1 MSERLKHVQLEFVTS
16 LLHPDAEQRLLGALV
31 GDETNNRE
39 RVARYRA
46 RLWRT
51 WHRVL
56 ACAYPVLR
64 SLMGDD
70 FFLTLSREYGI
81 ADPIRSGDL
90 NRFGSRMAELLEAW
104 PPTATCRHLA
114 DVARLEW
121 LVHRACFAADATA
134 GPMGAMYAR
143 HVGALLGSASSGR
156 AVASHVDACCG
167 SLARVPCVRS
177 GVRSGRRRPTA
188 VDDRRPAAM
197 DAGGDRSIAE
207 RICDA
212 VRSAR
217 RQHDRRCLRRRAR
230 ARRRFRLRA
239 QLADV
244 GRARNHRRGG
254 RRDSGLRVSRVIA
267 SHVPCKHPHKNAR
280 TLHSTPSHRAKIPPH
295 PK

>member
-81 ADPIRSGDL
+81 ADPVRSGDL

-121 LVHRACFAADATA
+121 LVHRACFAADATTRLPDPWA
-134 GPMGAMYAR
+134 QCTRDTLAHCSVRLHPAVQLLHTSTRAADRWLAFHASGQAFDPDDVDRPQWMIVARPQWMPEVIAVSRYAFAMLSDLR
-143 HVGALLGSASSGR
+143 DGTTIG
-156 AVASHVDACCG
+156 DAYDAA
-167 SLARVPCVRS
+167 LARDAGFDFERNWQTWVEHGIIV
-177 GVRSGRRRPTA
+177 A
-188 VDDRRPAAM
+188 VDVGIAA
-197 DAGGDRSIAE
+197 
-207 RICDA
+207 
-212 VRSAR
+212 
-217 RQHDRRCLRRRAR
+217 
-230 ARRRFRLRA
+230 
-239 QLADV
+239 
-244 GRARNHRRGG
+244 
-254 RRDSGLRVSRVIA
+254 
-267 SHVPCKHPHKNAR
+267 
-280 TLHSTPSHRAKIPPH
+280 
-295 PK
+295 